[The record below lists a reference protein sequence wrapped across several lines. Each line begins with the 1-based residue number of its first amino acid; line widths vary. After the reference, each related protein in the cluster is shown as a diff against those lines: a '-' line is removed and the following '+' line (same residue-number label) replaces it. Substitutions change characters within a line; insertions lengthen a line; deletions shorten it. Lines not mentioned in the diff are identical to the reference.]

1 MGLIILLYEYLTAV
15 SIKAC
20 RDFNVLGF
28 DMLSIFIFGGV
39 FFIWVGWGGGCI
51 EYDIE
56 NILMVAINCNK
67 PT

>member
-28 DMLSIFIFGGV
+28 DMLSIFIFFDGV
-39 FFIWVGWGGGCI
+39 FFFWVGGGCI

>member
-28 DMLSIFIFGGV
+28 DMLSIFISFGGV
-39 FFIWVGWGGGCI
+39 FLFGWRGGCI

-56 NILMVAINCNK
+56 NILMVAINCYK